1 MTLLEPTGYGNPE
14 PSFLIRGDFKFD
26 RIGVS
31 KHVKCPLR
39 GIELVGF
46 GKYEYSL
53 GSTRGERELNV
64 SLGVNVYQNRQ
75 YAQGIIRTFKAN
87 GVSMSTEESTLINL
101 HQLSHTGDASVNDID
116 VATIEKHLE
125 KPFGTLIVCFSEDE
139 YNSLIA
145 RSEKIASL
153 PMLVANAR
161 MLSPVNS
168 VIVCPAVGF
177 EYSYYERVIFAGK
190 PLSTGYI
197 AYVKSVLS
205 EVYTLGDCTPTAL
218 KIDQN
223 AFRMAYMELRRMAQ
237 MKERLVDY
245 KRLLQTLQPKAKINY
260 VELRII
266 LDVFKE
272 LGLAIVSDKG
282 VVTVSN
288 EKTDLEKSAI
298 YRNVRK

>member
-1 MTLLEPTGYGNPE
+1 
-14 PSFLIRGDFKFD
+14 
-26 RIGVS
+26 GVS
-31 KHVKCPLR
+31 KHVKCSLR
-39 GIELVGF
+39 GIDLVGF

-101 HQLSHTGDASVNDID
+101 HQLSYAGDAVVDNID

-125 KPFGTLIVCFSEDE
+125 KPFGTLIVCFSEEE
-139 YNSLIA
+139 YNSLISK
-145 RSEKIASL
+145 SEKIASL

-177 EYSYYERVIFAGK
+177 EFSYYERVILAGK

-197 AYVKSVLS
+197 AYIKSVLS
-205 EVYTLGDCTPTAL
+205 EVYTLGDCTPTQL

-223 AFRMAYMELRRMAQ
+223 AFRVVYMELRRMAQ

-245 KRLLQTLQPKAKINY
+245 KRLLQTLAPKAKINF

-266 LDVFKE
+266 LDVFKD

-282 VVTVSN
+282 VLTVSN